1 MSALRPSSA
10 SVRRPCSK
18 IDRDQRPLRAEPVG
32 DQASVPGGAERA
44 VDSGLPAAGVER
56 LDELARQ
63 DRDVCARHV
72 KQDGQEKR

>member
-1 MSALRPSSA
+1 
-10 SVRRPCSK
+10 
-18 IDRDQRPLRAEPVG
+18 
-32 DQASVPGGAERA
+32 VPGGAERA